1 MTSVQSS
8 VSRAHSAFEEHPFD
22 PAAAA
27 QYDTELDWRWWHG
40 TKRTRYIIINW
51 DPDAYGGYLDPA
63 PGYQYEDGPI
73 AESNFGFALSNST
86 AEFVF
91 DQLYTYENNDE
102 DLGATFE

>member
-1 MTSVQSS
+1 MMWTPWQTTRR
-8 VSRAHSAFEEHPFD
+8 SRSIPSTLRLQPSTTPSWID
-22 PAAAA
+22 
-27 QYDTELDWRWWHG
+27 YGRWWHG
-40 TKRTRYIIINW
+40 MKRTRYIIMNW

-91 DQLYTYENNDE
+91 EQLYTYENNDE

>member
-1 MTSVQSS
+1 M
-8 VSRAHSAFEEHPFD
+8 
-22 PAAAA
+22 
-27 QYDTELDWRWWHG
+27 
-40 TKRTRYIIINW
+40 NW

-102 DLGATFE
+102 DLGATFEWHTYIVTTSRRAALCTYPARPKPHRVRPGRPQRPTRGRHAQPSLAA

>member
-1 MTSVQSS
+1 MVA
-8 VSRAHSAFEEHPFD
+8 RHEED
-22 PAAAA
+22 EI
-27 QYDTELDWRWWHG
+27 YNYELHG
-40 TKRTRYIIINW
+40 T
-51 DPDAYGGYLDPA
+51 PDAYGGYLDPA

>member
-1 MTSVQSS
+1 MVA
-8 VSRAHSAFEEHPFD
+8 RHEED
-22 PAAAA
+22 EI
-27 QYDTELDWRWWHG
+27 YM
-40 TKRTRYIIINW
+40 NW

-63 PGYQYEDGPI
+63 PGHQYEDGLI